1 MIGKDLTQAQVKR
14 LFEIDVKKNCK
25 RCEASLSSKTCNALV
40 DTFFQLSCEAFT
52 HFLHESKL
60 PKDLNENFVA
70 RWKLGTIA
78 GRFSLNYET
87 FSWRER
93 IAWLRT
99 W

>member
-1 MIGKDLTQAQVKR
+1 MIGKDLTQTQVKR

-87 FSWRER
+87 FPWRER